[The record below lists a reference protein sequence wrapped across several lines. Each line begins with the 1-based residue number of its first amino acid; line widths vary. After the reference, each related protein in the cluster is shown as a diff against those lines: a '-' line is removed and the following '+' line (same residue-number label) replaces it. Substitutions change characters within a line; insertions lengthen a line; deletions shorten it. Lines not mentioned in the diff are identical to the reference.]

1 MASVNAVATIVAPL
15 IMTQTFWYFTTDS
28 APIYAPGA
36 PFLLSA
42 ILVIICIGIFL
53 SRPKSAPS

>member
-1 MASVNAVATIVAPL
+1 MASVNAVATIMAPL
-15 IMTQTFWYFTTDS
+15 IMTQTFWYFTAES

-42 ILVIICIGIFL
+42 VLVLICIGIFI
-53 SRPKSAPS
+53 SRPKSTPR